1 MEARR
6 VERSLDAAAPAGR
19 AVTERRSP
27 PWLLAALSAA
37 LLLLDWAWFVRPGA
51 TYVSFSPEDFMQ
63 LADIVHRMA
72 SGQTPHVDF
81 HAPLGWLALWLPYA
95 GFLLQGGFAGA
106 LEAADLLM
114 LAVLLPLACAVL
126 AGRAPTWASAS
137 VLVALFGLVAAPWR
151 MGEVGWLSDPGLHY
165 NHWGWAFMTVA
176 LLLGLRGGRGE
187 WRVTSVAAGVLLSL
201 ALFTKATHFL
211 ACLGFVVLFGAV
223 LGEFRRAAF
232 WGMGL
237 CAACAVAV
245 HAAGGWVDDYAAD
258 LARAARVALSHDPLA
273 SGGFTP
279 IPVLHA
285 ALGAYGDVAV
295 VLALG
300 AAAALSGGLRPR
312 TALHGL
318 FALAAGVA
326 ALTQDAA
333 HPTAVPTALA
343 CMVRL
348 AAESSVRSPVRRL
361 AALALCLHLLPALFR
376 QALAGVVFSM
386 GVSGGFPD
394 FASGLPR
401 MDGVWFGGAGT
412 TVNAFGEGRP
422 KWRDSLDAMLWGRRS
437 SHSNSHLSSSEMLF
451 TWRSGVRLLRRAGA
465 DRGRV
470 MTLDFGNPFPALL
483 DAPPPRGVLFSMFVG
498 RQADQLTAADPAL
511 TLGDAEWLMIPKFP
525 ALWESTRLL
534 LDAQGTRLAAEWRM
548 AAENGHWRL
557 LRRRGIARQTA
568 VEPRVRQS
576 RRSASP
582 SPLAGTCRSSAKCVP
597 AAGQGAVKGSSEAPA
612 HWVALGVKIQEIQVF
627 DPSGERAKVT
637 KNCERPWNSPAA
649 WM

>member
-187 WRVTSVAAGVLLSL
+187 WRVTAVAAGVLLSL

-333 HPTAVPTALA
+333 HPHRRSHRIGLHGPPCGGVK
-343 CMVRL
+343 C
-348 AAESSVRSPVRRL
+348 AEPG
-361 AALALCLHLLPALFR
+361 P
-376 QALAGVVFSM
+376 QA
-386 GVSGGFPD
+386 
-394 FASGLPR
+394 
-401 MDGVWFGGAGT
+401 GGAGA
-412 TVNAFGEGRP
+412 VPAPAARP
-422 KWRDSLDAMLWGRRS
+422 VPARAGRRRVL
-437 SHSNSHLSSSEMLF
+437 HGGF
-451 TWRSGVRLLRRAGA
+451 GRVPRFRVRPAAHGRRVVR
-465 DRGRV
+465 RGRRHRQR
-470 MTLDFGNPFPALL
+470 LWRGPPA
-483 DAPPPRGVLFSMFVG
+483 V
-498 RQADQLTAADPAL
+498 
-511 TLGDAEWLMIPKFP
+511 
-525 ALWESTRLL
+525 
-534 LDAQGTRLAAEWRM
+534 
-548 AAENGHWRL
+548 
-557 LRRRGIARQTA
+557 
-568 VEPRVRQS
+568 
-576 RRSASP
+576 
-582 SPLAGTCRSSAKCVP
+582 AGFA
-597 AAGQGAVKGSSEAPA
+597 
-612 HWVALGVKIQEIQVF
+612 
-627 DPSGERAKVT
+627 
-637 KNCERPWNSPAA
+637 
-649 WM
+649 